1 MFEKYDQVWNKIG
14 IKDHM
19 LAKSCSDKIKQMGWL
34 LYVIFKF
41 EMFEKNQI
49 QLDQD
54 YSSILEQ
61 TLSNM
66 PDYTI
71 LI

>member
-1 MFEKYDQVWNKIG
+1 
-14 IKDHM
+14 
-19 LAKSCSDKIKQMGWL
+19 
-34 LYVIFKF
+34 
-41 EMFEKNQI
+41 MFEKNQI